1 MDFQFA
7 EKDTLQSQGPVMQ
20 SDGATAA
27 AGEPP
32 IDRTHLFRMTLGD
45 HALAREVLALFD
57 RQIET
62 LIGRIGAAEPSTV
75 PALAHTL
82 KGSARGVG
90 AFPMARAAEALET
103 ALPAARAPA
112 LAALAAAAAE
122 ARAAIANIL
131 GEA

>member
-1 MDFQFA
+1 MA
-7 EKDTLQSQGPVMQ
+7 TMQ
-20 SDGATAA
+20 SHGATAPRSAA

-45 HALAREVLALFD
+45 HALEREVLALFD

-62 LIGRIGAAEPSTV
+62 LVGRIGAAAPPDV
-75 PALAHTL
+75 AALAHTL

-90 AFPMARAAEALET
+90 AWPMARAAEAVE
-103 ALPAARAPA
+103 AAPPAECARA

-122 ARAAIANIL
+122 TRATIADIL
-131 GEA
+131 GAA